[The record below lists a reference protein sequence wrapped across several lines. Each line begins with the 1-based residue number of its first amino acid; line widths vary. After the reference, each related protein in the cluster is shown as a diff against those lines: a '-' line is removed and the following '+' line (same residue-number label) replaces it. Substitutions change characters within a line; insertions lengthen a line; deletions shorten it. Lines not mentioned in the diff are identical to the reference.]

1 MAQSSTGAVNGGDL
15 QQLQRRR
22 KQVLRAGALL
32 CVLLLLVT
40 DSSWRLA
47 NPTIFMSL
55 QRTGFVLILLCIFGR
70 TWCTLYIGGRKKR
83 ELITKGPYSI
93 VRNPLYVF
101 TIVGALGLG
110 LLAGSIAISSLFG
123 ALALLVFNAV
133 ARQEEAFLASA
144 FGDSFASYAARV
156 PRFRPRPSAWQD
168 VPEVVASPKLV
179 VRTFFDASL
188 FLLAVPLLDL
198 KETLQHHGFL
208 PVWLLLP

>member
-1 MAQSSTGAVNGGDL
+1 MAQASTGEVNGGDL

-22 KQVLRAGALL
+22 KQALRIGALL
-32 CVLLLLVT
+32 CVLLLLVS
-40 DSSWRLA
+40 DSSWRTA
-47 NPTIFMSL
+47 HPNIFVLL
-55 QRTGFVLILLCIFGR
+55 QRCGFVLILLCIFGR

-101 TIVGALGLG
+101 TIVGVIGLG
-110 LLAGSIAISSLFG
+110 LLAGSTTMALLFG
-123 ALALLVFNAV
+123 ILALLVFNVV
-133 ARQEEAFLASA
+133 ARQEEAFLANV
-144 FGDSFASYAARV
+144 FGDSFAVYAARV
-156 PRFRPRPSAWQD
+156 PRFRPRPSGWQD
-168 VPEVVASPKLV
+168 VPEVLASPKLV

-198 KETLQHHGFL
+198 KETLQHHSFL